1 MKIGISAAG
10 NRPDS
15 PIDARFGR
23 AGCFQVFDTDNGKY
37 EVIDNSSGRDSM
49 QGAGVQ
55 AGELVAGLGVSV
67 MITGH
72 CGPKAF
78 RVLQADGI
86 HVAVGARGTAREAVE
101 QFTKGTIK
109 PTDAPDVVGHWA

>member
-15 PIDARFGR
+15 PVDARFGR
-23 AGCFQVFDTDNGKY
+23 AGCFQVFDTDSGTY
-37 EVIDNSSGRDSM
+37 EVIDNSTGRDST
-49 QGAGVQ
+49 QGAGVH

-78 RVLQADGI
+78 RVLDGAGI
-86 HVAVGARGTAREAVE
+86 RVMLCGGGTVE
-101 QFTKGTIK
+101 QAIRMYMEGGLEE
-109 PTDAPDVVGHWA
+109 AAGPDVKGHWG